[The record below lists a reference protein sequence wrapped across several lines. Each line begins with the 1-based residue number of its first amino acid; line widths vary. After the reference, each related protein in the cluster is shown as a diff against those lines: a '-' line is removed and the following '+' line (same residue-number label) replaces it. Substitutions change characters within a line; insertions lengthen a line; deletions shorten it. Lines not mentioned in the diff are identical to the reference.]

1 MTTCSPLSSTFVTSS
16 GYALFSF
23 RNPSSIFGSSE
34 GFNGSAATFITDRV
48 LCWSGLKMQTS
59 SGASGA
65 VSVPVLTS
73 DDSTPSTR
81 AQQPAGTSVTSTRYR
96 AW

>member
-1 MTTCSPLSSTFVTSS
+1 M
-16 GYALFSF
+16 FSL

-34 GFNGSAATFITDRV
+34 GFNGSAATFITDKV

-65 VSVPVLTS
+65 VSVPVLTKL
-73 DDSTPSTR
+73 DSTPSTR
-81 AQQPAGTSVTSTRYR
+81 AQQPAGTSVTSTRYL